1 MLNQQNGTLSALP
14 YLAMWLFSIAFSVSA
29 DAIRKNK
36 ILNTTQ
42 TRKVFTTIG
51 KFIQL
56 TDIYFRMIDLK
67 FLDYSV
73 FSVYYRTFITSFRTY
88 WSELYRMWQSRHYHF
103 GKYNKEDKL

>member
-51 KFIQL
+51 KFQL
-56 TDIYFRMIDLK
+56 TNIFLNDRFKVLRFCSFR
-67 FLDYSV
+67 
-73 FSVYYRTFITSFRTY
+73 VYYRTFITSFRTY
-88 WSELYRMWQSRHYHF
+88 WSELYRM
-103 GKYNKEDKL
+103 